1 MKKGRTPARL
11 GWAWR
16 MAGAWLAG
24 GRANHPRTPDA
35 TAARPRA
42 DAITEEPQKEREN
55 PMNKEQRHETPKKIC
70 NYATCGNTN
79 THFRDTAKMG
89 I

>member
-1 MKKGRTPARL
+1 MKKGTTPARL

-42 DAITEEPQKEREN
+42 DARTEKPQRKKGCPIE
-55 PMNKEQRHETPKKIC
+55 KGDTPEKHGK
-70 NYATCGNTN
+70 
-79 THFRDTAKMG
+79 
-89 I
+89 

>member
-1 MKKGRTPARL
+1 MKKGKTPART

-42 DAITEEPQKEREN
+42 DARTDEPQRKKGCPIE
-55 PMNKEQRHETPKKIC
+55 KGDTPKKH
-70 NYATCGNTN
+70 G
-79 THFRDTAKMG
+79 K
-89 I
+89 

>member
-1 MKKGRTPARL
+1 MKKGTTPARL

-24 GRANHPRTPDA
+24 GRADHPRTPDA

-42 DAITEEPQKEREN
+42 DAITGEPHEKRDA
-55 PMNKEQRHETPKKIC
+55 PLKKETPQRNTEKKL
-70 NYATCGNTN
+70 
-79 THFRDTAKMG
+79 
-89 I
+89 